1 MVASLLGIT
10 TMKCKILYK
19 SKNRLRVHLFHN
31 SMSLKEADII
41 EYYFRNIPQV
51 KDVQVFDRTSDVVV
65 LFRGD
70 INEIINAFASFHM
83 KDTNN
88 LSLVPTHTTRE
99 LNRKYE
105 NKLVNT
111 VCIHYITKFFFPLP
125 IKNFLTLINSFKY
138 IKEGLKA
145 LFTNGLTVPVLDATA
160 VSVSMLQSNYNTS
173 SSVMFMLRIGE
184 IMEEWTHKKSVADLA
199 SAMSLHI
206 EKVWLKTNEGEVLI
220 DVNDVQL
227 NDQIIV
233 RTGNIV
239 PFDGVVLSGE
249 ASINQAS
256 ITGESLPIIKKEG
269 SYVYAGTVVEEGEC
283 IFEVDKLSGQSKYNR
298 IMEMIESGE
307 KLKSKSEDYSSK
319 LADHLVPYTFLASCL
334 TYLFTRNTT
343 KALAVLMVDFSCA
356 LKLSIPI
363 AVLSA
368 MRESSQYNITV
379 KGGKFLEAVAKANTI
394 VFDKTGTLTYAT
406 PTVVDVIAFGGNDS
420 DEMLRLAACL
430 EEHFPHSLANAVV
443 KEAKRKDL
451 DHNEYHSKVEY
462 TVAHGIKSTVNEQKV
477 VIGSY
482 HFVFED
488 EGCTIPENEQDK
500 FNSISNEYSHL
511 YLALKGKLVAV
522 ICISDPVRPE
532 ASRTIEALHNLGIEK
547 IVMMTGDNEKTAKY
561 IANEVGV
568 DEYHAEVL
576 PDDKA
581 NYVNKEKE
589 NGKVVIMIGD
599 GINDSPALSA
609 ADVGIAINTG
619 ADIAKEVADVTIS
632 SSDLLNLVTLRILGE
647 KLVNRIDLNYHE
659 IIGFNSLLILGSV
672 LGILQPSASAL
683 LHNTS
688 TLLISTKSMTN
699 LIDDNHLL
707 QAQVSGS
714 PNNLGV

>member
-1 MVASLLGIT
+1 
-10 TMKCKILYK
+10 
-19 SKNRLRVHLFHN
+19 
-31 SMSLKEADII
+31 MSLEEADII
-41 EYYFRNIPQV
+41 EYYFRKIPQV

-83 KDTNN
+83 KDINN

-99 LNRKYE
+99 LNRKYD

-184 IMEEWTHKKSVADLA
+184 IMEEWSHKKSVADLA

-249 ASINQAS
+249 VSINQAS

-368 MRESSQYNITV
+368 MR
-379 KGGKFLEAVAKANTI
+379 
-394 VFDKTGTLTYAT
+394 
-406 PTVVDVIAFGGNDS
+406 
-420 DEMLRLAACL
+420 
-430 EEHFPHSLANAVV
+430 
-443 KEAKRKDL
+443 
-451 DHNEYHSKVEY
+451 
-462 TVAHGIKSTVNEQKV
+462 
-477 VIGSY
+477 
-482 HFVFED
+482 
-488 EGCTIPENEQDK
+488 
-500 FNSISNEYSHL
+500 
-511 YLALKGKLVAV
+511 
-522 ICISDPVRPE
+522 
-532 ASRTIEALHNLGIEK
+532 
-547 IVMMTGDNEKTAKY
+547 
-561 IANEVGV
+561 
-568 DEYHAEVL
+568 
-576 PDDKA
+576 
-581 NYVNKEKE
+581 
-589 NGKVVIMIGD
+589 
-599 GINDSPALSA
+599 
-609 ADVGIAINTG
+609 
-619 ADIAKEVADVTIS
+619 
-632 SSDLLNLVTLRILGE
+632 
-647 KLVNRIDLNYHE
+647 
-659 IIGFNSLLILGSV
+659 
-672 LGILQPSASAL
+672 
-683 LHNTS
+683 
-688 TLLISTKSMTN
+688 
-699 LIDDNHLL
+699 
-707 QAQVSGS
+707 
-714 PNNLGV
+714 

>member
-31 SMSLKEADII
+31 NMSLKEADII

-83 KDTNN
+83 KDINN

-206 EKVWLKTNEGEVLI
+206 EKVWLKTNEGEALI

-298 IMEMIESGE
+298 IMEMIENGE

-406 PTVVDVIAFGGNDS
+406 PTVVDVIPFNGNDS
-420 DEMLRLAACL
+420 NEMLRLAACL

-443 KEAKRKDL
+443 KEAKQKGL

-699 LIDDNHLL
+699 LIDDNQLL
-707 QAQVSGS
+707 QAQVS
-714 PNNLGV
+714 

>member
-1 MVASLLGIT
+1 M
-10 TMKCKILYK
+10 
-19 SKNRLRVHLFHN
+19 
-31 SMSLKEADII
+31 
-41 EYYFRNIPQV
+41 
-51 KDVQVFDRTSDVVV
+51 
-65 LFRGD
+65 
-70 INEIINAFASFHM
+70 
-83 KDTNN
+83 
-88 LSLVPTHTTRE
+88 
-99 LNRKYE
+99 
-105 NKLVNT
+105 
-111 VCIHYITKFFFPLP
+111 
-125 IKNFLTLINSFKY
+125 
-138 IKEGLKA
+138 
-145 LFTNGLTVPVLDATA
+145 
-160 VSVSMLQSNYNTS
+160 
-173 SSVMFMLRIGE
+173 
-184 IMEEWTHKKSVADLA
+184 
-199 SAMSLHI
+199 
-206 EKVWLKTNEGEVLI
+206 
-220 DVNDVQL
+220 
-227 NDQIIV
+227 
-233 RTGNIV
+233 
-239 PFDGVVLSGE
+239 
-249 ASINQAS
+249 
-256 ITGESLPIIKKEG
+256 
-269 SYVYAGTVVEEGEC
+269 
-283 IFEVDKLSGQSKYNR
+283 
-298 IMEMIESGE
+298 
-307 KLKSKSEDYSSK
+307 
-319 LADHLVPYTFLASCL
+319 
-334 TYLFTRNTT
+334 
-343 KALAVLMVDFSCA
+343 
-356 LKLSIPI
+356 
-363 AVLSA
+363 
-368 MRESSQYNITV
+368 
-379 KGGKFLEAVAKANTI
+379 
-394 VFDKTGTLTYAT
+394 
-406 PTVVDVIAFGGNDS
+406 
-420 DEMLRLAACL
+420 
-430 EEHFPHSLANAVV
+430 
-443 KEAKRKDL
+443 
-451 DHNEYHSKVEY
+451 
-462 TVAHGIKSTVNEQKV
+462 AHGIKSTVNGQKV

-699 LIDDNHLL
+699 LIDDNQLL
-707 QAQVSGS
+707 QAQVS
-714 PNNLGV
+714 

>member
-1 MVASLLGIT
+1 MVASLLGITT

-31 SMSLKEADII
+31 NMSLEEADII

-83 KDTNN
+83 KDINN
-88 LSLVPTHTTRE
+88 LSLVPTNTTRE

-227 NDQIIV
+227 KDQIIV

-406 PTVVDVIAFGGNDS
+406 PTVVDVIPFGGNDS

-443 KEAKRKDL
+443 KEAKQKGL

-462 TVAHGIKSTVNEQKV
+462 TVARGIKSTVNGQKV

-581 NYVNKEKE
+581 NFVNKEKE

-699 LIDDNHLL
+699 LIDDDQLL
-707 QAQVSGS
+707 QAQVS
-714 PNNLGV
+714 

>member
-31 SMSLKEADII
+31 NMSLKEADII

-83 KDTNN
+83 KDINN

-406 PTVVDVIAFGGNDS
+406 PTVVDVIPFNGNDS

-443 KEAKRKDL
+443 KEAKQKGL

-699 LIDDNHLL
+699 LIDDNQLL
-707 QAQVSGS
+707 QAQVS
-714 PNNLGV
+714 

>member
-1 MVASLLGIT
+1 MVASLFGIT

-19 SKNRLRVHLFHN
+19 SKNRLRVHLFHKN
-31 SMSLKEADII
+31 MSLKEADIV

-65 LFRGD
+65 LFGD
-70 INEIINAFASFHM
+70 DIDEIIDAFASFHM
-83 KDTNN
+83 KDVNN
-88 LSLVPTHTTRE
+88 ISLVPTHTTRE
-99 LNRKYE
+99 LNREYE
-105 NKLVNT
+105 NKLVDT
-111 VCIHYITKFFFPLP
+111 ICFHYIKKFFFPLS

-160 VSVSMLQSNYNTS
+160 VSVSMLQNDYSTS

-334 TYLFTRNTT
+334 TYLFTRSTT

-406 PTVVDVIAFGGNDS
+406 PTVVDVIPFNGNDS

-443 KEAKRKDL
+443 KEAKQKGL

-699 LIDDNHLL
+699 LIDDNQLL
-707 QAQVSGS
+707 QAQVS
-714 PNNLGV
+714 

>member
-1 MVASLLGIT
+1 MVASLLGIS

-19 SKNRLRVHLFHN
+19 SKNRLRVHLFHKN
-31 SMSLKEADII
+31 MSLKEADIV

-65 LFRGD
+65 LFRDD

-83 KDTNN
+83 KDVNN

-99 LNRKYE
+99 LNREYE
-105 NKLVNT
+105 NKLVDT
-111 VCIHYITKFFFPLP
+111 ICFHYIKKFFFPLS

-160 VSVSMLQSNYNTS
+160 VSVSMLQNDYSTS

-206 EKVWLKTNEGEVLI
+206 EKVWLKTDDNEVLI
-220 DVNDVQL
+220 DVNDVKL
-227 NDQIIV
+227 KDHIVV

-239 PFDGVVLSGE
+239 PFDATIISGE
-249 ASINQAS
+249 ACINQAS
-256 ITGESLPIIKKEG
+256 ITGESLPVVKKEG
-269 SYVYAGTVVEEGEC
+269 SLVYAGTVVEEGEC
-283 IFEVDKLSGQSKYNR
+283 IIEVDKLIGQSKYNR
-298 IMEMIESGE
+298 IMEMIESSE

-319 LADHLVPYTFLASCL
+319 LADHLVPYTFLASAL
-334 TYLFTRNTT
+334 TYLLTRNTT

-406 PTVVDVIAFGGNDS
+406 PTVVDVIPFNGNDS

-443 KEAKRKDL
+443 KEAKQKGL

-462 TVAHGIKSTVNEQKV
+462 TVAHGIKSTVNGQKV
-477 VIGSY
+477 FIGSY

-632 SSDLLNLVTLRILGE
+632 SSDLLNLVILRILGE

-699 LIDDNHLL
+699 LIDDNQLL
-707 QAQVSGS
+707 QAQVS
-714 PNNLGV
+714 

>member
-1 MVASLLGIT
+1 
-10 TMKCKILYK
+10 MKCKILYK
-19 SKNRLRVHLFHN
+19 SKNRIRVHLFHN
-31 SMSLKEADII
+31 NMSLKEADVV

-83 KDTNN
+83 KDINN
-88 LSLVPTHTTRE
+88 FSLVPTHTTRE
-99 LNRKYE
+99 LNREYE

-111 VCIHYITKFFFPLP
+111 VCIHYIKKFFFPLP

-206 EKVWLKTNEGEVLI
+206 EKVWLKTSEGEVLI
-220 DVNDVQL
+220 DANDVQL
-227 NDQIIV
+227 NDHIIV
-233 RTGNIV
+233 RTGNVV

-256 ITGESLPIIKKEG
+256 ITGESLPIVKKEG

-283 IFEVDKLSGQSKYNR
+283 IFEVDKLSCQSKYNR

-319 LADHLVPYTFLASCL
+319 LADHLVPYTFLASAL
-334 TYLFTRNTT
+334 TYLLTRNTT

-406 PTVVDVIAFGGNDS
+406 PTVVDVIPFDGNDS

-443 KEAKRKDL
+443 KEAKQKGL

-462 TVAHGIKSTVNEQKV
+462 TVAHGFKSTVNGEKV
-477 VIGSY
+477 IIGSY

-532 ASRTIEALHNLGIEK
+532 ASRTIETLHNLGIEK

-561 IANEVGV
+561 IAKEVGV

-589 NGKVVIMIGD
+589 NGNVVIMVGD

-619 ADIAKEVADVTIS
+619 ADIAKEVADITIS

-647 KLVNRIDLNYHE
+647 KLVDRIDLNYHE

-699 LIDDNHLL
+699 LIDDNELEL
-707 QAQVSGS
+707 SY
-714 PNNLGV
+714 

>member
-31 SMSLKEADII
+31 NMSLKEADII

-83 KDTNN
+83 KDINN

-145 LFTNGLTVPVLDATA
+145 LFTNGLTVPALDATA

-334 TYLFTRNTT
+334 TYLFTRSTT

-406 PTVVDVIAFGGNDS
+406 PTVVDVIPFGGNDS

-443 KEAKRKDL
+443 KEAKQKGL

-699 LIDDNHLL
+699 LIDDNQLL
-707 QAQVSGS
+707 QAQVS
-714 PNNLGV
+714 

>member
-31 SMSLKEADII
+31 NMSLLEADII

-83 KDTNN
+83 KDINN

-227 NDQIIV
+227 KDQIIV

-406 PTVVDVIAFGGNDS
+406 PTVVDVIPFNGNDS

-443 KEAKRKDL
+443 KKAKQKGL

-462 TVAHGIKSTVNEQKV
+462 TVAHGIKSTVNGQKV

-568 DEYHAEVL
+568 DEYHSEVL

-581 NYVNKEKE
+581 NYVNREKE

-699 LIDDNHLL
+699 LIDDNQLL
-707 QAQVSGS
+707 QAQVS
-714 PNNLGV
+714 

>member
-1 MVASLLGIT
+1 
-10 TMKCKILYK
+10 MKCKILYK
-19 SKNRLRVHLFHN
+19 SKNRIRVHLFHN
-31 SMSLKEADII
+31 NMSLKEADVV

-70 INEIINAFASFHM
+70 ISEIINAFASFHM
-83 KDTNN
+83 KDINN
-88 LSLVPTHTTRE
+88 FSLVPTHTTRE
-99 LNRKYE
+99 LNREYE

-111 VCIHYITKFFFPLP
+111 VCIHYIKKFFFPLP

-206 EKVWLKTNEGEVLI
+206 EKVWLKTSEGEVLI
-220 DVNDVQL
+220 DANDVQL
-227 NDQIIV
+227 NDHIIV

-249 ASINQAS
+249 ASINQTS
-256 ITGESLPIIKKEG
+256 ITGESLPIVKKEG

-283 IFEVDKLSGQSKYNR
+283 IFEVDKLSGQSKYNS

-319 LADHLVPYTFLASCL
+319 LADHLVPYTFLASAL
-334 TYLFTRNTT
+334 TYLLTRNTT

-406 PTVVDVIAFGGNDS
+406 PTVVDVIPFDGNDS

-443 KEAKRKDL
+443 KEAKQKGL

-462 TVAHGIKSTVNEQKV
+462 TVAHGIKSTVNGQKV

-511 YLALKGKLVAV
+511 YLSLK
-522 ICISDPVRPE
+522 
-532 ASRTIEALHNLGIEK
+532 
-547 IVMMTGDNEKTAKY
+547 
-561 IANEVGV
+561 
-568 DEYHAEVL
+568 
-576 PDDKA
+576 
-581 NYVNKEKE
+581 
-589 NGKVVIMIGD
+589 
-599 GINDSPALSA
+599 
-609 ADVGIAINTG
+609 
-619 ADIAKEVADVTIS
+619 
-632 SSDLLNLVTLRILGE
+632 
-647 KLVNRIDLNYHE
+647 
-659 IIGFNSLLILGSV
+659 
-672 LGILQPSASAL
+672 
-683 LHNTS
+683 
-688 TLLISTKSMTN
+688 
-699 LIDDNHLL
+699 
-707 QAQVSGS
+707 
-714 PNNLGV
+714 

>member
-31 SMSLKEADII
+31 NMSLKEADIT

-83 KDTNN
+83 KDINN

-406 PTVVDVIAFGGNDS
+406 PTVVDVIPFNGNDS

-443 KEAKRKDL
+443 KEAKQKGL

-699 LIDDNHLL
+699 LIDDNQLL
-707 QAQVSGS
+707 QAQVS
-714 PNNLGV
+714 

>member
-1 MVASLLGIT
+1 MVASLLGITTT

-31 SMSLKEADII
+31 NMSLKEADII

-83 KDTNN
+83 KDINN

-111 VCIHYITKFFFPLP
+111 VCIHYIKKFFFPLP

-206 EKVWLKTNEGEVLI
+206 EKVWLNTNEGEVLI

-406 PTVVDVIAFGGNDS
+406 PTVVDVIPFNGNDS

-443 KEAKRKDL
+443 KEAKQKGL

-532 ASRTIEALHNLGIEK
+532 ASRTIEALHNQGIEK

-699 LIDDNHLL
+699 LIDDNQLL
-707 QAQVSGS
+707 QAQVS
-714 PNNLGV
+714 

>member
-1 MVASLLGIT
+1 
-10 TMKCKILYK
+10 MKCKILYK

-31 SMSLKEADII
+31 NMSLKEADII

-83 KDTNN
+83 KDINN

-406 PTVVDVIAFGGNDS
+406 PTVVDVIPFGGNDS

-443 KEAKRKDL
+443 KEAKQKGL

-699 LIDDNHLL
+699 LIDDDQLL
-707 QAQVSGS
+707 QAQVS
-714 PNNLGV
+714 

>member
-1 MVASLLGIT
+1 
-10 TMKCKILYK
+10 MKCKILYK

-31 SMSLKEADII
+31 NMSLEEADII

-83 KDTNN
+83 KDINN

-298 IMEMIESGE
+298 IMEMIENGE

-406 PTVVDVIAFGGNDS
+406 PTVVDVIPFNGNDS

-443 KEAKRKDL
+443 KKAKQKGL

-462 TVAHGIKSTVNEQKV
+462 TVAHGIKSTVNWQKV

-699 LIDDNHLL
+699 LIDDNQLL
-707 QAQVSGS
+707 QAQVS
-714 PNNLGV
+714 

>member
-1 MVASLLGIT
+1 
-10 TMKCKILYK
+10 MKCKILYK
-19 SKNRLRVHLFHN
+19 SKNRLRVHLFHKN
-31 SMSLKEADII
+31 MSLKEADIV

-65 LFRGD
+65 LFRDD

-83 KDTNN
+83 KDVNN

-99 LNRKYE
+99 LNREYE
-105 NKLVNT
+105 NKLVDT
-111 VCIHYITKFFFPLP
+111 ICFHYIKKFFFPLS

-160 VSVSMLQSNYNTS
+160 VSVSMLQNDYSTS

-206 EKVWLKTNEGEVLI
+206 EKVWLKTDDNEVLI
-220 DVNDVQL
+220 DVNDVKL
-227 NDQIIV
+227 KDHIVV

-239 PFDGVVLSGE
+239 PFDATIISGE
-249 ASINQAS
+249 ACINQAS
-256 ITGESLPIIKKEG
+256 ITGESLPVVKKEG
-269 SYVYAGTVVEEGEC
+269 SLVYAGTVVEEGEC
-283 IFEVDKLSGQSKYNR
+283 IIEVDKLIGQSKYNR
-298 IMEMIESGE
+298 IMEMIESSE

-319 LADHLVPYTFLASCL
+319 LADHLVPYTFLASAL
-334 TYLFTRNTT
+334 TYLLTRNTT

-406 PTVVDVIAFGGNDS
+406 PTVVDVIPFNGNDS

-443 KEAKRKDL
+443 KEAKQKGL

-462 TVAHGIKSTVNEQKV
+462 TVAHGIKSTVNGQKV
-477 VIGSY
+477 FIGSY

-581 NYVNKEKE
+581 NYVNREKE

-632 SSDLLNLVTLRILGE
+632 SSDLLNLVILRILGE

-699 LIDDNHLL
+699 LIDDNQLL
-707 QAQVSGS
+707 QAQVS
-714 PNNLGV
+714 

>member
-31 SMSLKEADII
+31 NMSLKEADII

-83 KDTNN
+83 KDINN

-406 PTVVDVIAFGGNDS
+406 PTVVDVIPFGGNDS

-443 KEAKRKDL
+443 KEAKQKGL

-699 LIDDNHLL
+699 LIDDDQLL
-707 QAQVSGS
+707 QAQVS
-714 PNNLGV
+714 

>member
-1 MVASLLGIT
+1 M
-10 TMKCKILYK
+10 
-19 SKNRLRVHLFHN
+19 HLFHN
-31 SMSLKEADII
+31 NMSLKEADII

-83 KDTNN
+83 KDINN

-111 VCIHYITKFFFPLP
+111 ICIHYITKFFFPLP

-406 PTVVDVIAFGGNDS
+406 PTVVDVIPFNGNDS

-443 KEAKRKDL
+443 KEAKQKGL

-699 LIDDNHLL
+699 LIDDNQLL
-707 QAQVSGS
+707 QAQVS
-714 PNNLGV
+714 

>member
-1 MVASLLGIT
+1 
-10 TMKCKILYK
+10 MKCKILYK

-31 SMSLKEADII
+31 NMSLKEADIT

-83 KDTNN
+83 KDINN

-145 LFTNGLTVPVLDATA
+145 LFTNGLTVPVLDATT

-406 PTVVDVIAFGGNDS
+406 PTVVDVIPFGGNDS

-443 KEAKRKDL
+443 KEAKQKGL

-699 LIDDNHLL
+699 LIDDDQLL
-707 QAQVSGS
+707 QAQVS
-714 PNNLGV
+714 

>member
-31 SMSLKEADII
+31 NMSLKEADII

-51 KDVQVFDRTSDVVV
+51 KDVRVFDRTSDVVV
-65 LFRGD
+65 FFRGD

-83 KDTNN
+83 KDINN
-88 LSLVPTHTTRE
+88 LSLVPTNTTRE
-99 LNRKYE
+99 LNREFE

-111 VCIHYITKFFFPLP
+111 VFIHYITKFFFPLP

-334 TYLFTRNTT
+334 TYLFTRSTT

-406 PTVVDVIAFGGNDS
+406 PTVVDVIPFGGNDS

-443 KEAKRKDL
+443 KEAKQKDL

-699 LIDDNHLL
+699 LIDDNQLL
-707 QAQVSGS
+707 QAQVS
-714 PNNLGV
+714 

>member
-31 SMSLKEADII
+31 NMSLKEADII

-83 KDTNN
+83 KDINN
-88 LSLVPTHTTRE
+88 LSLVPTNTTRE

-125 IKNFLTLINSFKY
+125 IKNFLTIINSFKY

-227 NDQIIV
+227 KDQAIV

-406 PTVVDVIAFGGNDS
+406 PTVVDVIPFNGNDS

-443 KEAKRKDL
+443 KEAKQKGL

-462 TVAHGIKSTVNEQKV
+462 TVAHGIKSTVNKQKV

-699 LIDDNHLL
+699 LIDDDQLL
-707 QAQVSGS
+707 QAQVS
-714 PNNLGV
+714 

>member
-1 MVASLLGIT
+1 
-10 TMKCKILYK
+10 MKCKILYK

-31 SMSLKEADII
+31 NMSLKEADII

-83 KDTNN
+83 KDINN

-406 PTVVDVIAFGGNDS
+406 PTVVDVIPFNGNDS

-443 KEAKRKDL
+443 KEAKQKGL

-699 LIDDNHLL
+699 LIDDNQLL
-707 QAQVSGS
+707 QAQVS
-714 PNNLGV
+714 

>member
-1 MVASLLGIT
+1 
-10 TMKCKILYK
+10 MKCKILYK

-31 SMSLKEADII
+31 NMSLKEADII

-83 KDTNN
+83 KDINN

-111 VCIHYITKFFFPLP
+111 VCIHYIKKFFFPLP

-206 EKVWLKTNEGEVLI
+206 EKVWLNTNEGEVLI

-406 PTVVDVIAFGGNDS
+406 PTVVDVIPFNGNDS

-443 KEAKRKDL
+443 KEAKQKGL

-532 ASRTIEALHNLGIEK
+532 ASRTIEALHNQGIEK

-699 LIDDNHLL
+699 LIDDNQLL
-707 QAQVSGS
+707 QAQVS
-714 PNNLGV
+714 

>member
-1 MVASLLGIT
+1 MVASLLGITT

-31 SMSLKEADII
+31 NMSLEEADII

-83 KDTNN
+83 KDINN
-88 LSLVPTHTTRE
+88 LSLVPTNTTRE

-334 TYLFTRNTT
+334 TYLFTRSTT

-406 PTVVDVIAFGGNDS
+406 PTVVDVIPFGGNDS

-443 KEAKRKDL
+443 KEAKQKDL

-699 LIDDNHLL
+699 LIDDNQLL
-707 QAQVSGS
+707 QAQVS
-714 PNNLGV
+714 

>member
-31 SMSLKEADII
+31 NMSLKEADII

-83 KDTNN
+83 KDINN

-111 VCIHYITKFFFPLP
+111 ICIHYITKFFFPLP

-298 IMEMIESGE
+298 IMEMIENGE

-406 PTVVDVIAFGGNDS
+406 PTVVDVIPFGGNDS

-443 KEAKRKDL
+443 KEAKQKGL

-522 ICISDPVRPE
+522 ICISDQVRPE

-699 LIDDNHLL
+699 LIDDDQLL
-707 QAQVSGS
+707 QAQVS
-714 PNNLGV
+714 

>member
-31 SMSLKEADII
+31 NMSLKEADII

-83 KDTNN
+83 KDINN
-88 LSLVPTHTTRE
+88 LSLVPTNTTRE

-125 IKNFLTLINSFKY
+125 IKNFLTIINSFKY

-406 PTVVDVIAFGGNDS
+406 PTVVDVIPFNGNDS

-443 KEAKRKDL
+443 KEAKQKGL

-462 TVAHGIKSTVNEQKV
+462 TVAHGIKSTVNKQKV

-699 LIDDNHLL
+699 LIDDDQLL
-707 QAQVSGS
+707 QAQVS
-714 PNNLGV
+714 

>member
-1 MVASLLGIT
+1 
-10 TMKCKILYK
+10 MKCKILYK
-19 SKNRLRVHLFHN
+19 SKNRLRVHLFHKN
-31 SMSLKEADII
+31 MSLKEADIV

-65 LFRGD
+65 LFRDD

-83 KDTNN
+83 KDVNN

-99 LNRKYE
+99 LNREYE
-105 NKLVNT
+105 NKLVDT
-111 VCIHYITKFFFPLP
+111 ICFHYIKKFFFPLS

-160 VSVSMLQSNYNTS
+160 VSVSMLQNDYSTS

-206 EKVWLKTNEGEVLI
+206 EKVWLKTDDNEVLI
-220 DVNDVQL
+220 DVNDVKL
-227 NDQIIV
+227 KDHIVV

-239 PFDGVVLSGE
+239 PFDATIISGE
-249 ASINQAS
+249 ACINQAS
-256 ITGESLPIIKKEG
+256 ITGESLPVVKKEG
-269 SYVYAGTVVEEGEC
+269 SLVYAGTVVEEGEC
-283 IFEVDKLSGQSKYNR
+283 IIEVDKLIGQSKYNR
-298 IMEMIESGE
+298 IMEMIESSE

-319 LADHLVPYTFLASCL
+319 LADHLVPYTFLASAL
-334 TYLFTRNTT
+334 TYLLTRNTT

-406 PTVVDVIAFGGNDS
+406 PTVVDVIPFNGNDS

-443 KEAKRKDL
+443 KEAKQKGL

-462 TVAHGIKSTVNEQKV
+462 TVAHGIKSTVNGQKV

-632 SSDLLNLVTLRILGE
+632 SSDLLNLVILRILGE

-699 LIDDNHLL
+699 LIDDNQLL
-707 QAQVSGS
+707 QAQVS
-714 PNNLGV
+714 

>member
-31 SMSLKEADII
+31 NMSLKEADII

-111 VCIHYITKFFFPLP
+111 VCIHYITKFFFPLL

-138 IKEGLKA
+138 IKERLKA
-145 LFTNGLTVPVLDATA
+145 LFTNGLTVPILDATA

-394 VFDKTGTLTYAT
+394 VFDKTGTLTYA
-406 PTVVDVIAFGGNDS
+406 I
-420 DEMLRLAACL
+420 
-430 EEHFPHSLANAVV
+430 
-443 KEAKRKDL
+443 
-451 DHNEYHSKVEY
+451 
-462 TVAHGIKSTVNEQKV
+462 Q
-477 VIGSY
+477 
-482 HFVFED
+482 
-488 EGCTIPENEQDK
+488 
-500 FNSISNEYSHL
+500 
-511 YLALKGKLVAV
+511 
-522 ICISDPVRPE
+522 
-532 ASRTIEALHNLGIEK
+532 
-547 IVMMTGDNEKTAKY
+547 
-561 IANEVGV
+561 
-568 DEYHAEVL
+568 
-576 PDDKA
+576 
-581 NYVNKEKE
+581 
-589 NGKVVIMIGD
+589 
-599 GINDSPALSA
+599 
-609 ADVGIAINTG
+609 
-619 ADIAKEVADVTIS
+619 
-632 SSDLLNLVTLRILGE
+632 LL
-647 KLVNRIDLNYHE
+647 
-659 IIGFNSLLILGSV
+659 
-672 LGILQPSASAL
+672 
-683 LHNTS
+683 
-688 TLLISTKSMTN
+688 
-699 LIDDNHLL
+699 
-707 QAQVSGS
+707 
-714 PNNLGV
+714 

>member
-31 SMSLKEADII
+31 NMSLKEADII

-83 KDTNN
+83 KDINN

-111 VCIHYITKFFFPLP
+111 ICIHYITKFFFPLP

-406 PTVVDVIAFGGNDS
+406 PTVVDVIPFNGNDS
-420 DEMLRLAACL
+420 NEMLRLAACL

-443 KEAKRKDL
+443 KEAKQKGL

-699 LIDDNHLL
+699 LIDDNELEL
-707 QAQVSGS
+707 SY
-714 PNNLGV
+714 

>member
-1 MVASLLGIT
+1 
-10 TMKCKILYK
+10 MKCKILYK

-31 SMSLKEADII
+31 NMSLLEADII

-83 KDTNN
+83 KDINN
-88 LSLVPTHTTRE
+88 LSLVPTNTTRE

-406 PTVVDVIAFGGNDS
+406 PTVVDVIPFNGNDS

-443 KEAKRKDL
+443 KEAKQKGL

-532 ASRTIEALHNLGIEK
+532 ASRTIEALHNPGIEK

-699 LIDDNHLL
+699 LIDDNQLL
-707 QAQVSGS
+707 QAQVS
-714 PNNLGV
+714 

>member
-1 MVASLLGIT
+1 MVASLLGIS

-19 SKNRLRVHLFHN
+19 SKNRLRVHLFHKN
-31 SMSLKEADII
+31 MSLKEADIV

-65 LFRGD
+65 LFRDD

-83 KDTNN
+83 KDVNN

-99 LNRKYE
+99 LNREYE
-105 NKLVNT
+105 NKLVDT
-111 VCIHYITKFFFPLP
+111 ICFHYIKKFFFPLS

-160 VSVSMLQSNYNTS
+160 VSVSMLQNDYSTS

-206 EKVWLKTNEGEVLI
+206 EKVWLKTDDNEVLI
-220 DVNDVQL
+220 DVNDVKL
-227 NDQIIV
+227 KDHIVV

-239 PFDGVVLSGE
+239 PFDATIISGE
-249 ASINQAS
+249 ACINQAS
-256 ITGESLPIIKKEG
+256 ITGESLPVVKKEG
-269 SYVYAGTVVEEGEC
+269 SLVYAGTVVEEGEC
-283 IFEVDKLSGQSKYNR
+283 IIEVDKLIGQSKYNR
-298 IMEMIESGE
+298 IMEMIESSE

-319 LADHLVPYTFLASCL
+319 LADHLVPYTFLASAL
-334 TYLFTRNTT
+334 TYLLTRNTT

-406 PTVVDVIAFGGNDS
+406 PTVVDVIPFNGNDS

-443 KEAKRKDL
+443 KEAKQKGL

-462 TVAHGIKSTVNEQKV
+462 TVAHGIKSTVNGQKV

-632 SSDLLNLVTLRILGE
+632 SSDLLNLVILRILGE

-699 LIDDNHLL
+699 LIDDNQLL
-707 QAQVSGS
+707 QAQVS
-714 PNNLGV
+714 

>member
-31 SMSLKEADII
+31 NMSLKEADII

-83 KDTNN
+83 KDINN

-406 PTVVDVIAFGGNDS
+406 PTVVDVIPFGGNDS

-443 KEAKRKDL
+443 KEAKQKGL

-699 LIDDNHLL
+699 LIDDNQLL
-707 QAQVSGS
+707 QAQVS
-714 PNNLGV
+714 

>member
-1 MVASLLGIT
+1 
-10 TMKCKILYK
+10 MKCKILYK

-31 SMSLKEADII
+31 NMSLKEADII

-83 KDTNN
+83 KDINN

-406 PTVVDVIAFGGNDS
+406 PTVVDVIPFNGNDS

-443 KEAKRKDL
+443 KEAKQKGL

-532 ASRTIEALHNLGIEK
+532 ASRTIEALHNQGIEK

-699 LIDDNHLL
+699 LIDDNQLL
-707 QAQVSGS
+707 QAQVS
-714 PNNLGV
+714 

>member
-31 SMSLKEADII
+31 NMSLKEADII

-83 KDTNN
+83 KDINN

-145 LFTNGLTVPVLDATA
+145 LFTNGLTVPALDATA

-233 RTGNIV
+233 RTGYIV

-334 TYLFTRNTT
+334 TYLFTRSTT

-406 PTVVDVIAFGGNDS
+406 PTVVDVIPFGGNDS

-443 KEAKRKDL
+443 KEAKQKGL

-699 LIDDNHLL
+699 LIDDNQLL
-707 QAQVSGS
+707 QAQVS
-714 PNNLGV
+714 

>member
-31 SMSLKEADII
+31 NMSLKEADII

-65 LFRGD
+65 FFRGD

-83 KDTNN
+83 KDINN
-88 LSLVPTHTTRE
+88 LSLVPTNTTRE
-99 LNRKYE
+99 LNREFE

-111 VCIHYITKFFFPLP
+111 VFIHYITKFFFPLP

-334 TYLFTRNTT
+334 TYLFTRSTT

-406 PTVVDVIAFGGNDS
+406 PTVVDVIPFGGNDS

-443 KEAKRKDL
+443 KEAKQKDL

-699 LIDDNHLL
+699 LIDDNQLL
-707 QAQVSGS
+707 QAQVS
-714 PNNLGV
+714 

>member
-1 MVASLLGIT
+1 
-10 TMKCKILYK
+10 MKCKILYK

-31 SMSLKEADII
+31 NMSLKEADII

-83 KDTNN
+83 KDINN

-111 VCIHYITKFFFPLP
+111 ICIHYITKFFFPLP

-298 IMEMIESGE
+298 IMEMIENGE

-406 PTVVDVIAFGGNDS
+406 PTVVDVIPFGGNDS

-443 KEAKRKDL
+443 KEAKQKGL

-522 ICISDPVRPE
+522 ICISDQVRPE

-699 LIDDNHLL
+699 LIDDDQLL
-707 QAQVSGS
+707 QAQVS
-714 PNNLGV
+714 